1 MLNGAPEGS
10 LGLTHQSGWM
20 TGDNFFK
27 VISHIVQHVRP
38 SKEYPIVLIM
48 DNHESHLS
56 YAALELA
63 KKNNIH
69 IITLPPHTSN
79 KTQPLDR
86 SVFRPLKSA
95 YNRYADAWML
105 QNPGKQITIYQK
117 RSTDRIC
124 IY

>member
-1 MLNGAPEGS
+1 
-10 LGLTHQSGWM
+10 
-20 TGDNFFK
+20 
-27 VISHIVQHVRP
+27 
-38 SKEYPIVLIM
+38 M

-95 YNRYADAWML
+95 DAWML
-105 QNPGKQITIYQK
+105 QTPGKQIPIYQIDQLAGTEFTK
-117 RSTDRIC
+117 AATAENICSGFSASGLWPFNPAVFENEDFLPSDSTDHSA
-124 IY
+124 